1 MAKKK
6 LLKGNEAFAVAAI
19 QAGCR
24 QYFGYPITPQNEV
37 PEYMSR
43 EMAKAG
49 GSFVQAES
57 ELASISLLYGASA
70 AGGRCLTSSSSPG
83 IALMQEGIG
92 SIIMCQLPCVIINVM
107 RGGPGIG
114 SIQPA
119 QADYNQ
125 VTRGGFNGDGHVFV
139 YAPSSIQEAMDMI
152 YNSFDVAD
160 EYRNPVIVCVD
171 GMIGQMMEPVVIPP
185 AKEPVKEEDIPKIK
199 PWALTGHKDKRLR
212 NKLNSVWLAHEELE
226 ERTLE
231 FWPKYEKAEREL
243 ADWEEYNLEG
253 ADAVFVSFGS
263 TSRVA
268 REAIDLLEKE
278 GIKIGMIRPKTL
290 WPFPKKAFESIDKNT
305 TKMIIS
311 VELSM
316 GQMLQDVKLASEGK
330 YPTGL
335 INRVGGMMLD
345 PIEIVDRTKKLLK
358 DLDNGIRQ
366 ESAIFEPVANSCG
379 DLDTVTGGIKE

>member
-1 MAKKK
+1 MTKKK
-6 LLKGNEAFAVAAI
+6 LLKGNEAFAIAAI

-57 ELASISLLYGASA
+57 ELASISMLYGAAA

-83 IALMQEGIG
+83 IALMQEGLG
-92 SIIMCQLPCVIINVM
+92 SVLMCELPCVIINVM

-125 VTRGGFNGDGHVFV
+125 VTRGGYNGDGHVIV
-139 YAPSSIQEAMDMI
+139 YAPASIQEAMDMI
-152 YNSFDVAD
+152 YNGFDVAD
-160 EYRNPVIVCVD
+160 EYRNPVIICVD
-171 GMIGQMMEPVVIPP
+171 GMIGQMMEPVIVPP
-185 AKEPVKEEDIPKIK
+185 AKKPVKEEDIPKTK
-199 PWALTGHKDKRLR
+199 PWALVGHKNKRLR

-226 ERTLE
+226 YRTLE
-231 FWPKYEKAEREL
+231 FWPKYEKAEKEL
-243 ADWEEYNLEG
+243 TDWESYNLKG
-253 ADAVFVSFGS
+253 AEAVFVSFGS

-268 REAIDLLEKE
+268 REAIDLLGKE

-290 WPFPKKAFESIDKNT
+290 WPFPKKAFEEIDEST

-316 GQMLQDVKLASEGK
+316 GQMLQDVKLANNGK

-335 INRVGGMMLD
+335 INRVGGMILD
-345 PIEIVDRTKKLLK
+345 PAEIVERTKKLLA
-358 DLDNGIRQ
+358 DNEKGITQ
-366 ESAIFEPVANSCG
+366 ESAIFKPMANSCG
-379 DLDTVTGGIKE
+379 DIETVKGGVL

>member
-1 MAKKK
+1 MTKKK

-19 QAGCR
+19 QSGCR

-57 ELASISLLYGASA
+57 ELASISLVYGAAA
-70 AGGRCLTSSSSPG
+70 AGGRCMTSSSSPG
-83 IALMQEGIG
+83 IALMQEGLG
-92 SIIMCQLPCVIINVM
+92 SMIMCQLPCVIINVM

-125 VTRGGFNGDGHVFV
+125 VTRGGYNGDGHVFV
-139 YAPSSIQEAMDMI
+139 YAPASIQEAMDMI
-152 YNSFDVAD
+152 YEGFDIAD
-160 EYRNPVIVCVD
+160 EYRNPVIICVD
-171 GMIGQMMEPVVIPP
+171 GMIGQMMEPVIVPP

-199 PWALTGHKDKRLR
+199 PWALTGHKNQRIR
-212 NKLNSVWLAHEELE
+212 NKLNSVWLAHQELE

-231 FWPKYEKAEREL
+231 FWPKYERAERQL
-243 ADWEEYNLEG
+243 AAWESYGLEG
-253 ADAVFVSFGS
+253 AEAVFVSFGS

-268 REAIDLLEKE
+268 REAIDLLAKE
-278 GIKIGMIRPKTL
+278 GVKVGMIRPKTL
-290 WPFPKKAFESIDKNT
+290 WPFPKKAFEEIDEKT

-316 GQMLQDVKLASEGK
+316 GQMLQDVKLANNGK

-335 INRVGGMMLD
+335 INRVGGMILD
-345 PIEIVDRTKKLLK
+345 PAEIVDRTKKLLS
-358 DLDNGIRQ
+358 DLEQGIVQ
-366 ESAIFEPVANSCG
+366 TSATFEQVANSCSDMG
-379 DLDTVTGGIKE
+379 TRLNDK